1 MSSDDKIT
9 PANLKIDLQELS
21 LEDDMNTKTVPTS
34 TPSSP
39 TTRKPSTATKMNCLC
54 APTNH
59 PGSFRCR
66 QHRASG
72 LGNRRTVSVG
82 ANLHQLS
89 NTTPT
94 TQRSR
99 EC

>member
-1 MSSDDKIT
+1 MPDDKIT
-9 PANLKIDLQELS
+9 NANLKIDLHQPC
-21 LEDDMNTKTVPTS
+21 LEDDMNNTK

-39 TTRKPSTATKMNCLC
+39 TKKSSATKMNCLC

-66 QHRASG
+66 HHRNNLSG

-82 ANLHQLS
+82 ANLHLLG
-89 NTTPT
+89 NTTT
-94 TQRSR
+94 TTATKRSK
-99 EC
+99 EY